1 MEQRSI
7 LAISLPGKRRYPFI
21 LLLLLIW
28 ASPVW
33 AQRAPAWQNPIKNLL
48 EKQAHRSSEQS
59 NMAAIAAESLNYLRL
74 LKTIPW
80 PNVSYE
86 IRYAGGGTWHNL
98 SEDDRRETIWDNS
111 LSLGVGSGLPLLP
124 NRYGR
129 VDFMGRLSVSRY
141 TGGGNG
147 WALTPI
153 ADLSYTT
160 PRILRTFALY
170 GGFGIGLGKD
180 TMNLPG
186 YTNTYKWTIDFFA
199 GVDYH
204 MAADTHLRFGPM
216 LRHKSHSFVGPW
228 QGQGQNIG
236 YNGLMVEAAMRVVN

>member
-1 MEQRSI
+1 MTASTMPRWAQRPPVGENPVRNLIEKQVNRSSGQSDMAATI
-7 LAISLPGKRRYPFI
+7 ADSLDY
-21 LLLLLIW
+21 LLLL
-28 ASPVW
+28 
-33 AQRAPAWQNPIKNLL
+33 
-48 EKQAHRSSEQS
+48 
-59 NMAAIAAESLNYLRL
+59 
-74 LKTIPW
+74 KTLPL
-80 PNVSYE
+80 PKVSYE
-86 IRYAGGGTWHNL
+86 MRYAGGGTWHNL
-98 SEDDRRETIWDNS
+98 SENDRRETIWDNS
-111 LSLGVGSGLPLLP
+111 LSLGAGSGLPLLP
-124 NRYGR
+124 HRYGR
-129 VDFMGRLSVSRY
+129 IDFMGRLSVSRY

-160 PRILRTFALY
+160 PKIVRAFALY

-180 TMNLPG
+180 TMDLPG

-204 MAADTHLRFGPM
+204 MAADTHLRFGPL

-236 YNGLMVEAAMRVVN
+236 YNGLMVEATIRVTN